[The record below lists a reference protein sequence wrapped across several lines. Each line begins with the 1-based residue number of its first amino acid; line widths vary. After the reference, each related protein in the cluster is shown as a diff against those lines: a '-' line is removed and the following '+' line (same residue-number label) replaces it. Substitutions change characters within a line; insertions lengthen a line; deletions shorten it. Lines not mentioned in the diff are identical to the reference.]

1 MVNNRKCIISGGLFN
16 GYSNVV
22 DLDKTDTLDD
32 IVDQLL
38 HLLSRDLKK
47 LNLNDLADSIISIF
61 FHIHSP
67 ETFGEAL
74 LSENTIYICNHC

>member
-38 HLLSRDLKK
+38 QLLS
-47 LNLNDLADSIISIF
+47 SS
-61 FHIHSP
+61 
-67 ETFGEAL
+67 
-74 LSENTIYICNHC
+74 

>member
-16 GYSNVV
+16 GYSNIV

-38 HLLSRDLKK
+38 QLLSRDLKK
-47 LNLNDLADSIISIF
+47 YNLHDLANSIICIF

-67 ETFGEAL
+67 ESFGEAL
-74 LSENTIYICNHC
+74 LSENDIYICNHC